1 MRLVDY
7 SSDEDDEDEKIAET
21 APIHASRLPVLPSDF
36 HDLYSGM
43 SSCIY
48 IWLTNSQTMDRKRS
62 IFT

>member
-7 SSDEDDEDEKIAET
+7 SSDEDDEEDEIPDT
-21 APIHASRLPVLPSDF
+21 VPIPASQLPVLPADF

-48 IWLTNSQTMDRKRS
+48 T
-62 IFT
+62 